1 MMKKI
6 ILLFMLLFSSNSYSE
21 NLNCNAIYKE
31 KTLGGTIKSFEIS
44 KVRKI
49 NDNHYDLRLK
59 LTGSIR
65 QKLDNFPTEKTHT
78 LIDIKCANDE
88 KEQQLK
94 ALFKL

>member
-1 MMKKI
+1 MKKI

-21 NLNCNAIYKE
+21 NLNCNAIYRE
-31 KTLGGTIKSFEIS
+31 KMLGGTIKSFEIS

-65 QKLDNFPTEKTHT
+65 QKLDDFPTEKTHT
-78 LIDIKCANDE
+78 LIDIKCANAE